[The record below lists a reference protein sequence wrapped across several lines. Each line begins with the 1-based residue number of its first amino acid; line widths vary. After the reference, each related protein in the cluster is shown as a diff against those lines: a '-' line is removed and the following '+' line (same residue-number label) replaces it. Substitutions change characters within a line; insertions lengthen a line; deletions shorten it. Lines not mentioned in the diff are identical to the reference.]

1 MHMFDAA
8 PIAANAEA
16 DGHARHGDFM
26 REAQTLKAMG
36 HDLKGQLRGVSLA
49 KALGYDSTEN
59 MRRRFDFDAHPFVRK
74 DGKQWEAN
82 TSDVIEHLVA
92 KSVGRRAVS
101 VAAA

>member
-1 MHMFDAA
+1 MRMFDAA
-8 PIAANAEA
+8 PIAPNAEV

-59 MRRRFDFDAHPFVRK
+59 MRRRFDFEANPFVRK

-92 KSVGRRAVS
+92 KSAGRRSNS